1 MSRRGGG
8 VRAGAR
14 GSFPR
19 MLRILS
25 IAFAAWCGGCVVAQ
39 DSLHDVVSTFAPF
52 DLDGDG
58 RAEVHSLE
66 CVGESGAPGQPLVV
80 VLVESRIWA
89 PDFAASHAP
98 LVYAHRQP
106 LRQFQHDIAADGN
119 RVLLLSVSVHEGP
132 PHQDGRT
139 VLALRRLFQRLHA
152 KAPMQAAVL
161 VGHFPDAML
170 VRTCNW
176 RRNEVLTLP
185 DKDGKP
191 VAIDASTTNVR
202 AVPEIVAHRCDLVL
216 ADLDGDWERC
226 YVPGPTTLRSAWA
239 SFGASVP
246 ERGGVCQA
254 LQVGEIAVTDVFHVR
269 DGAAIADASS
279 FSLHLDDADRD
290 HEVGTEER
298 MSGNPIARPEIAVS
312 RIDPRGVGWSTESGW
327 VHNNDWPGPR
337 PAEISGIDGEPAK
350 APEWFGG
357 FGWHEGRRRITA
369 YLARNH
375 AFRSSSIRREQY
387 RPASIAH
394 ELGSGLAALRAAD
407 PAWADFAEPGYDVHT
422 GADLLELFHWLQRP
436 AVLRTLRAHSDPWGA
451 AFAATDQDALQREL
465 GLPWH
470 WVKDGER
477 FVPSWRDHRGGRADH
492 VFWRAVAEKQPTGGP
507 FLLLHTGCET
517 LSPPR
522 SDLPYDDP
530 EYGKFGHAESIL
542 FFTEC
547 VAMLGRAKVFYDEP
561 REFAEVLGK
570 GGTIGDA
577 WKRYFELESQ
587 ATNWDEVGGDIGRKR
602 AYFWS
607 IVGDCTLRLPK
618 VAGR

>member
-1 MSRRGGG
+1 MVAFSGMFR
-8 VRAGAR
+8 
-14 GSFPR
+14 P
-19 MLRILS
+19 LRSAL
-25 IAFAAWCGGCVVAQ
+25 AAACCGFVVAQ
-39 DSLHDVVSTFAPF
+39 SPLEDVVTAFAPF

-58 RAEVHSLE
+58 RAEVRELRWRE
-66 CVGESGAPGQPLVV
+66 ERGEVGRPLVV
-80 VLVESRIWA
+80 VLVENRLLQPEGWA
-89 PDFAASHAP
+89 GAP
-98 LVYAHRQP
+98 LRIP
-106 LRQFQHDIAADGN
+106 LLQLLRDLAGEGRHA
-119 RVLLLSVSVHEGP
+119 VLLTVDVHAGP

-139 VLALRRLFQRLHA
+139 VLAIRRLFQRLHA
-152 KAPMQAAVL
+152 VAPLQAALL

-176 RRNEVLTLP
+176 RRNEALKLP
-185 DKDGKP
+185 GKDGAF
-191 VAIDASTTNVR
+191 VAIDANTTNVR

-239 SFGASVP
+239 SFGATVP
-246 ERGGVCQA
+246 ERGGACQA
-254 LQVGEIAVTDVFHVR
+254 LQVGEIAVADVFHVR
-269 DGAAIADASS
+269 DGAAIADAGA
-279 FSLHLDDADRD
+279 FTLHLDANDRD
-290 HEVGTEER
+290 HEVTAADR
-298 MSGNPIARPEIAVS
+298 KRGNAIAVPEIAVS
-312 RIDPRGVGWSTESGW
+312 RIDARGAALWPSPDAIDFREDDESVPRE
-327 VHNNDWPGPR
+327 R
-337 PAEISGIDGEPAK
+337 ELA
-350 APEWFGG
+350 
-357 FGWHEGRRRITA
+357 EGRPRWVAAEPMEVELLRE

-375 AFRSSSIRREQY
+375 RFRTQELAAPVH
-387 RPASIAH
+387 RPASISH
-394 ELGSGLAALRAAD
+394 ELGSGFATLRAAD
-407 PAWADFAEPGYDVHT
+407 PAWTDFAEPGYDVHT
-422 GADLLELFHWLQRP
+422 GADLVELFHWLQRP

-451 AFAATDQDALQREL
+451 AFAASDPDALQREL

-492 VFWRAVAEKQPTGGP
+492 VFWRAVAEKEPTGGP
-507 FLLLHTGCET
+507 FLLLHTGCEA

-587 ATNWDEVGGDIGRKR
+587 AANWDEVGGDIGRKR

>member
-1 MSRRGGG
+1 M
-8 VRAGAR
+8 
-14 GSFPR
+14 
-19 MLRILS
+19 
-25 IAFAAWCGGCVVAQ
+25 VAQ
-39 DSLHDVVSTFAPF
+39 DSLHDVLSTFAPF

-58 RAEVHSLE
+58 LAEVHTLE

-80 VLVESRIWA
+80 VLVESMLWA

-98 LVYAHRQP
+98 LVNSHRQP
-106 LRQFQHDIAADGN
+106 LRQFQHDIAAEGN
-119 RVLLLSVSVHEGP
+119 RVLLLSVSVHRGP

-185 DKDGKP
+185 GKDGKP
-191 VAIDASTTNVR
+191 VAIDAKTTNVR

-226 YVPGPTTLRSAWA
+226 YVLGPTTLRSAWG
-239 SFGASVP
+239 SFGAAVP
-246 ERGGVCQA
+246 ERGGACRA
-254 LQVGEIAVTDVFHVR
+254 LQVGELVVADVFHVR

-279 FSLHLDDADRD
+279 FSLYLDDSDRD
-290 HEVGTEER
+290 HEVGTAER
-298 MSGNPIARPEIAVS
+298 KRGNPIALPEIAVS
-312 RIDPRGVGWSTESGW
+312 RIDPRGTAWSPDCLSLEWGWGGVAAGDDLRPVSPAREFFASRPLILTGSEGLPARAP
-327 VHNNDWPGPR
+327 DWH
-337 PAEISGIDGEPAK
+337 
-350 APEWFGG
+350 GG
-357 FGWHEGRRRITA
+357 FSAHGERRLLAT
-369 YLARNH
+369 YFARNH
-375 AFRSSSIRREQY
+375 AFRTSSIRPVAN
-387 RPASIAH
+387 RPASISH
-394 ELGSGLAALRAAD
+394 ELGSGLTALRAAD
-407 PAWADFAEPGYDVHT
+407 PTWAEFAEPGYDVHT
-422 GADLLELFHWLQRP
+422 GADLVELSRWLQRP
-436 AVLRTLRAHSDPWGA
+436 AVLRTLRAHSDPWHA
-451 AFAATDQDALQREL
+451 AFATTDPDALQREL

-477 FVPSWRDHRGGRADH
+477 FVPSWHDHRGGRADH
-492 VFWRAVAEKQPTGGP
+492 VFWRAVGAKEGMGGP
-507 FLLLHTGCET
+507 FLLLHTGCEA

-618 VAGR
+618 PAGR